1 MIKIKENIFNS
12 INNMN
17 TNELAILYEQI
28 RFLERGR
35 SISSKKRQRFSIDQI
50 LQMTS
55 SSNSKWSDT
64 VIEERED
71 RV

>member
-12 INNMN
+12 IHRMN
-17 TNELAILYEQI
+17 TNELAFLYEQI
-28 RFLERGR
+28 RFMKSKR
-35 SISSKKRQRFSIDQI
+35 STSSKKRQRYSIEQI

-55 SSNSKWSDT
+55 SSKSKWSDT

>member
-12 INNMN
+12 VNNMS

-28 RFLERGR
+28 KFLERGR
-35 SISSKKRQRFSIDQI
+35 SISSRKRQKFSIDQI

-55 SSNSKWSDT
+55 SSKSKWSDT

>member
-12 INNMN
+12 ISNMDV
-17 TNELAILYEQI
+17 NELVFLYEQI
-28 RFLERGR
+28 RF
-35 SISSKKRQRFSIDQI
+35 IKKRKSFSSQKRQELSIDQI

-55 SSNSKWSDT
+55 SSESKWSDT

-71 RV
+71 RI